1 VSAGDDVSLVP
12 LGGLVV
18 EEGADTGLVV
28 AIGERPVTVG
38 RETGCEIRLTDTS
51 SSRRHFRVLPGPDG
65 RPMLEDMGSANG
77 TFVNGERTAK
87 VALQADDRIKLGE
100 TTIRFVSETELLEL
114 LRRRTMRV
122 TELDPL
128 TQTSSRRMFDM
139 RLRTEVALSARS
151 GGVVS
156 FAILSVDRLEELR
169 KQLGER
175 AADRILQAVALAL
188 GGYLTENDLVAR
200 FDDNSFVILI
210 LNPSPNVAYLV
221 VERMCAGV
229 EGLTVDVGGQSVS
242 VTASVGVASEK
253 GRRDLTVES
262 LTDRARGEL
271 DRAREAGGA
280 CVSRWVHPNVR
291 EPIPAVSGDLRGT
304 VVDLSRKGR

>member
-1 VSAGDDVSLVP
+1 MSAGDDVSLVP

-87 VALQADDRIKLGE
+87 VALQADDRIKIGE
-100 TTIRFVSETELLEL
+100 TTIRFVSEAELLEL

-122 TELDPL
+122 TDLDPL
-128 TQTSSRRMFDM
+128 TQTSTRRMFDM

-156 FAILSVDRLEELR
+156 FAILAVDRLEELR

-210 LNPSPNVAYLV
+210 LNPSPNVAYLM

-262 LTDRARGEL
+262 LTDRARGEV